1 MANVAEQAAVEEP
14 KAEKVSAEEKAAR
27 DLMEGFSGDVV
38 VEEVAP
44 SEPETE
50 QKAVPEDPVAED
62 STDEVDDD
70 DEEEEEA
77 ESSDDSSET
86 ETVTVT
92 KDKFDKLLKSVEGAE
107 ATSRR
112 AQEGLEK
119 AFGHI
124 GNQGE
129 TIRQMQALN
138 AKSGHGT
145 LTAEDLAELSENYP
159 EIAEPLLKAY
169 TKARA
174 RAQVQ
179 PTPRPPAQPPQQAGI
194 TNDVAN
200 AMVEEATYRV
210 ESNMLNKRYPDW
222 QEKVQLGTPFRKW
235 LEKQPEDY
243 RKQTEATTSPTELI
257 EAFDRFNKQAVVKG
271 KKKASREAKLKRA
284 EVSKGDRQSTARLKS
299 DQQQLEDGFYSR

>member
-1 MANVAEQAAVEEP
+1 MANVAEQPAGVEP
-14 KAEKVSAEEKAAR
+14 KAEKVSAEEKAAL

-44 SEPETE
+44 SKPETQ
-50 QKAVPEDPVAED
+50 QKAVPEDLGAED

-70 DEEEEEA
+70 DEEEEA
-77 ESSDDSSET
+77 ESSDDASESV
-86 ETVTVT
+86 TVTVT
-92 KDKFDKLLKSVEGAE
+92 KDKFDKLLKSVEVAE
-107 ATSRR
+107 AASRR

-138 AKSGHGT
+138 SKSGHGT

-257 EAFDRFNKQAVVKG
+257 EAFDRFNKQAVVKV